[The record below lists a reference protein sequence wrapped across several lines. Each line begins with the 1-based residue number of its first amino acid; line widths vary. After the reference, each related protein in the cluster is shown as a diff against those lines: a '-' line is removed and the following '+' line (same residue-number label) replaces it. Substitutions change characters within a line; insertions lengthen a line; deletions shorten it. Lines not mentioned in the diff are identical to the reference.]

1 MSTSQD
7 QPNSMEQEAP
17 QTATPPP
24 GASPPPSPPPPPP
37 PYTAPPASPWSPNWV
52 TGRKSAVLAA
62 VLSGVFP
69 GIGQVY
75 LGYYQRGFVHAFV
88 FAGIIALLASGAG
101 RGIEP
106 LLGMSIAFWYIYN
119 IVDAA
124 RRASLYNQALDG
136 MSPMPVPE
144 DFKMPGSRPSLF
156 AGLVITG
163 IGLIFL
169 LHTRFDFSLDWL
181 EDWWPAIIVI
191 FGVHMVWKSLR
202 EKSA

>member
-1 MSTSQD
+1 MNTSQD
-7 QPNSMEQEAP
+7 QPSSMGQEAP

-24 GASPPPSPPPPPP
+24 GVPPAPGAPP
-37 PYTAPPASPWSPNWV
+37 PYTAPPASPWNQNWAS
-52 TGRKSAVLAA
+52 GRKSAVLAA

-69 GIGQVY
+69 GVGQVY
-75 LGYYQRGFVHAFV
+75 LGYYQRGFLHAFV
-88 FAGIIALLASGAG
+88 FAGIIAVLASGDA
-101 RGIEP
+101 RGLEP
-106 LLGMSIAFWYIYN
+106 LFGMSIAFWYIYT

-156 AGLVITG
+156 AGLVITVL
-163 IGLIFL
+163 GLVFL

-181 EDWWPAIIVI
+181 ADWWPAILVI
-191 FGVHMVWKSLR
+191 IGLHMVWKAMR